1 MQCLQLR
8 VHVSYTRLREYVF
21 ISYGKREMDTWIKS
35 APACCSAESELFPQH
50 AFFRITS
57 SRCSSYC
64 KCLLSPTCPAKGK
77 TDKHFKVGHGI
88 QVLGYTA
95 AVIIAIRSGKPAD
108 MQRLRASPPW
118 MKREHRRLFSNN
130 ALHLKRCLGRTCH
143 ARHFNPQRPLGLN
156 TYSTVPIHVPCAH

>member
-1 MQCLQLR
+1 MSSFLTANGRWTHGSRVPLHVALPNLSCFPNTRFSESQAVVALR
-8 VHVSYTRLREYVF
+8 IANAYSARHVRPRERQTS
-21 ISYGKREMDTWIKS
+21 ISKS
-35 APACCSAESELFPQH
+35 
-50 AFFRITS
+50 
-57 SRCSSYC
+57 
-64 KCLLSPTCPAKGK
+64 GM
-77 TDKHFKVGHGI
+77 GI